1 MTLLFLISG
10 GYMLNFEEW
19 LESEYGVDWAYWDNN
34 YSSDVQ
40 DKMFG
45 EYESYRLE
53 MCGVTMEDLNN
64 VKK

>member
-1 MTLLFLISG
+1 
-10 GYMLNFEEW
+10 MLNFEEW

-34 YSSDVQ
+34 YSSDEQ

-64 VKK
+64 AKK